1 MLVASRPP
9 HLGQSL
15 RHHALLLSGRG
26 KPGTRRLHDCDDLWL
41 RRLEAAT
48 ILIAATRGHAFEIAI
63 PIVRLCSNVLEG
75 YPVSTSKKK
84 RACVVTYRHSGDR
97 LFENSI
103 PFGSNV
109 NNL

>member
-1 MLVASRPP
+1 MD
-9 HLGQSL
+9 
-15 RHHALLLSGRG
+15 
-26 KPGTRRLHDCDDLWL
+26 RRYA
-41 RRLEAAT
+41 RQ
-48 ILIAATRGHAFEIAI
+48 AFEIAI
-63 PIVRLCSNVLEG
+63 AAAPLCSKALKG